1 MWDERDLSVG
11 WQEEVDRMGGESSR
25 VEDDST
31 KWQWMMLLLL
41 LLLPMMMMMT
51 KDGRLGGQ
59 VRFNVQSEFEL
70 S

>member
-1 MWDERDLSVG
+1 MSVG
-11 WQEEVDRMGGESSR
+11 WQEEVEVDRMGMGGVSSR

-31 KWQWMMLLLL
+31 KWRWMMLLLLL